1 MPLFLSRRR
10 LAGRKTLPRAR
21 GPWALDSGGYTE
33 LSTFG
38 RWTVTVDQYIREVR
52 EYVLQIGNMRF
63 AVSMDWMCE
72 PWIVAKTGLTV
83 EEHQRRTTQNYQELL
98 AKAPEVPW
106 VPVLQGWSITDYWRH
121 EEMYARAGVDLA
133 ALPVVGVG
141 SVCRRQGSV
150 GASVILG
157 TLAASRLRLHAFGF
171 KVAGLKLSA
180 GAVVSADSLAWSFSA
195 RRRPA
200 LPECRSEHKSC
211 QNCLRYALQW
221 RRRLLECLDMPD
233 PHHEEPQAQLRLF

>member
-52 EYVLQIGNMRF
+52 EYASQIGNLRF

-83 EEHQRRTTQNYQELL
+83 EGSGQNGFVQESG
-98 AKAPEVPW
+98 KD
-106 VPVLQGWSITDYWRH
+106 VPVLISPGLDVIEAVIALRDD
-121 EEMYARAGVDLA
+121 EE
-133 ALPVVGVG
+133 
-141 SVCRRQGSV
+141 
-150 GASVILG
+150 
-157 TLAASRLRLHAFGF
+157 
-171 KVAGLKLSA
+171 
-180 GAVVSADSLAWSFSA
+180 
-195 RRRPA
+195 
-200 LPECRSEHKSC
+200 
-211 QNCLRYALQW
+211 
-221 RRRLLECLDMPD
+221 
-233 PHHEEPQAQLRLF
+233 